1 MKQKKLKYLFFSILA
16 MSSATTMVIMGQN
29 NKTLINNLNTYENSK
44 FYEITNNSIISN
56 SQDAINIQKAVG
68 VKRFDIIF
76 KGSTDSDLKDK
87 IKIIA
92 EKYLKTKKENLVY
105 IIGDF
110 LKTISIA
117 ITNSQDYDK
126 FKEELNK
133 YGTEDEDVSSVF
145 GFKTDYTH
153 EDFINKRKNE
163 SVVTT
168 TSINTDNNPRF
179 NLGVAFD
186 YRGSDNYHLYNLV
199 GLSKDIIFSHFKEYV
214 NKNPIK
220 VGILEAKGVINNDLS
235 PFYWNKKYGNGAHW
249 RNEFFYTE
257 SYSNHANNVGEIL
270 VGQKG
275 INPTATLWSVELNTR
290 WNGLAGEM
298 NFFLGQ
304 GVKIVNNSWGVFDP
318 KNNKESQVYNND
330 SHYFDELIKSNP
342 ELVNFISAGN
352 NFETWKKDGKLIE
365 AYEPLA
371 GIALSKNSI
380 VIGAINNDY
389 LQTKTNYSQIG
400 SDKNYITAVTS
411 GGSYNFSTRTDDD
424 FFSGSGTSF
433 STPVITALTS
443 MVIQRN
449 PYWFNLGHDSIIAKS
464 AIISGSVKPRYTNAV
479 YTNET
484 GFGIPQFE
492 FVDQAVK
499 NLKYHKKTGP
509 KFTTNHSI
517 YLNKGDTIRAN
528 ISWLAEVRNKQ
539 NIVDFDL
546 KVYDPSN
553 TLLTSSILGERNTET
568 VEFTAQKSGY
578 YNFNLLR
585 YDSNDIKRD
594 LAFTYA
600 IKRPKN

>member
-1 MKQKKLKYLFFSILA
+1 MKPKNKLKYWLFPILTI
-16 MSSATTMVIMGQN
+16 SSAAVIVPIGKN
-29 NKTLINNLNTYENSK
+29 NSKLTKNENINSK
-44 FYEITNNSIISN
+44 FYEIINSSTISN
-56 SQDAINIQKAVG
+56 SDKGTATQNGIG

-76 KGSTDSDLKDK
+76 KGTSHVDLEDK
-87 IKIIA
+87 VNVIA
-92 EKYLKTKKENLVY
+92 ENYLKTTKKNLVY
-105 IIGDF
+105 VTGQY

-117 ITNSQDYDK
+117 VTENNDYETLKQSLGK
-126 FKEELNK
+126 FALN
-133 YGTEDEDVSSVF
+133 DEDVSSLY
-145 GFKTDYTH
+145 GFNTDYTFS
-153 EDFINKRKNE
+153 DFIQNKIKQ
-163 SVVTT
+163 S
-168 TSINTDNNPRF
+168 SIVSTATKIPPRLNPEI
-179 NLGVAFD
+179 AFD
-186 YRGSDNYHLYNLV
+186 TRPVYSNYHLYELV
-199 GLSKDIIFSHFKEYV
+199 GLNKDVIYAHFNEYV

-220 VGILEAKGVINNDLS
+220 VGILEAKGVINNDET

-249 RNEFFYTE
+249 RNEWFYTE

-275 INPTATLWSVELNTR
+275 INPTATLWSVELNTH
-290 WNGLAGEM
+290 WNGMAGEM
-298 NFFLGQ
+298 NFFLSR
-304 GVKIVNNSWGVFDP
+304 GVKIINNSWGFTDP
-318 KNNKESQVYNND
+318 KNDIPNQVYNSN
-330 SHYFDELIKSNP
+330 SRYFDELIKSNP
-342 ELVNFISAGN
+342 EIVNFISAGN
-352 NFETWKKDGKLIE
+352 NYSGINTDELKTDPYKT
-365 AYEPLA
+365 LA
-371 GIALSKNSI
+371 GTGLSKNSI
-380 VIGAINNDY
+380 VVGAINDDY
-389 LQTKTNYSQIG
+389 WQTKTSYSQVG
-400 SDKNYITAVTS
+400 SENNYLTAVAY
-411 GGSYNFSTRTDDD
+411 GGEYNFSSKTTKEVD
-424 FFSGSGTSF
+424 FSGHGTSF

-464 AIISGSVKPRYTNAV
+464 AIISGSVKPRYTNAI

-528 ISWLAEVRNKQ
+528 ISWLAEISNKQ

-546 KVYDPSN
+546 KVYDPGNS
-553 TLLTSSILGERNTET
+553 LLTWSTLGERNTET

-600 IKRPKN
+600 IKRAKN